1 VLAAQQARDS
11 AAGKPPIVQLA
22 VNRVTAQIGLQRFPA
37 ARRLQLEMQRR
48 FPGAYYTGWVLANLD
63 WAEGGVDSLS
73 STAERVRRSKV
84 VLSRATGADMSAAD
98 VGARGQLRR
107 FAERVTTA
115 RAVQDSASGNG
126 DPVQYALLG
135 VVPTTVHR
143 RTESV
148 GVATL
153 DSLRTRFPQSGRPA
167 LDRQDLALAIAY
179 AQLGRADKA
188 KPLITEW
195 ARAATGPERLVRWAE
210 WRAALGEVALAEG
223 RPAEA
228 LQEFRAAADA
238 DSGRLEPATT
248 GQTDARMARAF
259 DKAGQSDSA
268 LARFERVV
276 RVRNSG
282 SYSSAPLNLPVA
294 YRRLGELYE
303 ARGNTPKSL
312 ENYRAFVK
320 LWANADAEL
329 QPQVSEVNRRI
340 DALLAA
346 DARKR

>member
-1 VLAAQQARDS
+1 
-11 AAGKPPIVQLA
+11 VQIA
-22 VNRVTAQIGLQRFPA
+22 INRVTAQIGLQQFPA
-37 ARRLQLEMQRR
+37 AHRLQRELQRR
-48 FPGAYYTGWVLANLD
+48 FSGSYYAEWGSAVID
-63 WAEGGVDSLS
+63 WAEGGIDSLPGA
-73 STAERVRRSKV
+73 AERLRRSKLA
-84 VLSRATGADMSAAD
+84 LSRAVGASMSAAD
-98 VGARGQLRR
+98 VGARGQLRL
-107 FAERVTTA
+107 FADRLTTA
-115 RAVQDSASGNG
+115 RAVWDSASGNG
-126 DPVQYALLG
+126 DPLRYALFG

-143 RTESV
+143 RTEAA

-167 LDRQDLALAIAY
+167 VDRQDLAIAIAY
-179 AQLGRADKA
+179 AQLGRAEKA

-238 DSGRLEPATT
+238 DSGALEPATT

-259 DKAGQSDSA
+259 DKAGQPDSA
-268 LARFERVV
+268 LVRFERVA
-276 RVRNSG
+276 RVRNVG
-282 SYSSAPLNLPVA
+282 GYLRAPLNLPIA

-329 QPQVSEVNRRI
+329 RPQVSEVNRRI